1 MDGEDRIP
9 VYVYE
14 ITAGYL
20 FDPISVA
27 LLDFHWYIPT
37 DKYPFSSDD
46 PFRTPLRECLSTQCS
61 RLLSRIYVTNL
72 SRFVKNRNI
81 IIDFFVDVGQ
91 TPEWNHL
98 AMETEAN

>member
-37 DKYPFSSDD
+37 D
-46 PFRTPLRECLSTQCS
+46 TPSPPMILSV
-61 RLLSRIYVTNL
+61 LSC
-72 SRFVKNRNI
+72 
-81 IIDFFVDVGQ
+81 
-91 TPEWNHL
+91 
-98 AMETEAN
+98 